1 VKESPAKA
9 VRPIKRTKKLS
20 NDDLPDGVDLKIW
33 RRSFVSTFMQYVGS
47 SPNPWDIPAK
57 LACEKMQLIWD
68 ARTPE
73 YRSGTQMAVTNL
85 CPDRE
90 DQILGIFVRMASGF
104 QFFYAQNLSG

>member
-1 VKESPAKA
+1 MKESPAKA
-9 VRPIKRTKKLS
+9 VRPIKWTKKLS

-68 ARTPE
+68 VVFPNIE
-73 YRSGTQMAVTNL
+73 YEVTSTSTVDYL
-85 CPDRE
+85 
-90 DQILGIFVRMASGF
+90 VRPP
-104 QFFYAQNLSG
+104 YIYLHCY

>member
-1 VKESPAKA
+1 MKESPAKA

-68 ARTPE
+68 AVFPNIK
-73 YRSGTQMAVTNL
+73 YKVTSTSTAYYL
-85 CPDRE
+85 
-90 DQILGIFVRMASGF
+90 VRPP
-104 QFFYAQNLSG
+104 YIYLHCY

>member
-1 VKESPAKA
+1 MKESPAKA

-20 NDDLPDGVDLKIW
+20 NDDLPDGVNLKIW

-68 ARTPE
+68 VDFPNIE
-73 YRSGTQMAVTNL
+73 YKVTSTSTVDYL
-85 CPDRE
+85 
-90 DQILGIFVRMASGF
+90 VRPP
-104 QFFYAQNLSG
+104 YIYLHCY

>member
-1 VKESPAKA
+1 MKESPAKA

-33 RRSFVSTFMQYVGS
+33 RRSFVSTFMQYVRS

-68 ARTPE
+68 AVFPNIE
-73 YRSGTQMAVTNL
+73 YKVTSTSTAYYL
-85 CPDRE
+85 
-90 DQILGIFVRMASGF
+90 VRPP
-104 QFFYAQNLSG
+104 YIYLHCY